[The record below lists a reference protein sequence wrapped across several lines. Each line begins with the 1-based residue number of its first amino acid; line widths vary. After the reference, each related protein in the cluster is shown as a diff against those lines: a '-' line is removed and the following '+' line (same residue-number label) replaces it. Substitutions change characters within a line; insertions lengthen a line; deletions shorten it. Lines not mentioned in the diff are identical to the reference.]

1 VPFDS
6 IAASYDATF
15 GVSPAGRLFRFR
27 LAERVV
33 SKAPFRARILDL
45 GCGTG
50 EDALWLASQGFSI
63 HGVDQSQGM
72 IHAAQL
78 KAARFHSAATFECRG
93 IETLKPSDSGYDV
106 VISNFGALN
115 CLPLSTWSAVVP
127 QLLKP
132 SGCALVVLMGRQ
144 PLPEGMRRG
153 FGETDRGTVAD
164 VPLGDSRMKVHY
176 ARPAEVCE
184 ALEKTSV
191 VEAIEPLGFLVPG
204 PGYAGFPRRYPMTF
218 AALAMAES
226 ALRAVPLFRG
236 RGDHTLYEFRLR

>member
-33 SKAPFRARILDL
+33 AGAKVRARVLDL

-50 EDALWLASQGFSI
+50 EDALWLASQGFAV
-63 HGVDQSQGM
+63 HGVDESQGM
-72 IHAAQL
+72 IHAAQA
-78 KAARFHSAATFECRG
+78 KASRFDSSATFECRG

-115 CLPLSTWSAVVP
+115 CLPLATWSAIVP
-127 QLLKP
+127 RLLKP
-132 SGCALVVLMGRQ
+132 SGRALVVLMGRK
-144 PLPEGMRRG
+144 PLPEGLRRG
-153 FGETDRGTVAD
+153 FAEADRGMAAD
-164 VPLGDSRMKVHY
+164 VPLGDSRIQVHY
-176 ARPAEVCE
+176 ARPGEVCE

-191 VEAIEPLGFLVPG
+191 VEGIEPLGFLVPG
-204 PGYAGFPRRYPMTF
+204 PGYASFPRRYPMAF

-226 ALRAVPLFRG
+226 VLRTVPIFRG